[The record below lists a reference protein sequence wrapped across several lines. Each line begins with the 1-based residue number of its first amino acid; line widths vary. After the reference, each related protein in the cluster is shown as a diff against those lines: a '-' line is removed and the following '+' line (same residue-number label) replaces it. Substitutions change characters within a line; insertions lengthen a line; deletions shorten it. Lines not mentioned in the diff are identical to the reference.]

1 MHGWQRQCNSYDEF
15 KDGSVPLLDIV
26 LAFLL
31 PPLVVGLRTGSLKKT
46 LLAVLL
52 MLLGHIPSVIYAL
65 YTISR
70 TDRHVVGPGS

>member
-1 MHGWQRQCNSYDEF
+1 MR
-15 KDGSVPLLDIV
+15 LLDII

-31 PPLVVGLRTGSLKKT
+31 PPLVVALRTGSVKKT
-46 LLAVLL
+46 ILAVVL
-52 MLLGHIPSVIYAL
+52 MLLGHIPSIVYAL